1 MSSFDYEKAQLS
13 IVLVIGSKWPQKSDV
28 DISIFLVEC
37 LLQFFQIHLV
47 PFTAMKT
54 TVLFLRAKCFTFYDH
69 YYGAKHIFRI
79 AFEM

>member
-1 MSSFDYEKAQLS
+1 MSSFDYEKSQLS
-13 IVLVIGSKWPQKSDV
+13 IELVIGSKWPQKSDV

-54 TVLFLRAKCFTFYDH
+54 TALFLVIIRAKCFTFYDH
-69 YYGAKHIFRI
+69 YYGAIHIF
-79 AFEM
+79 